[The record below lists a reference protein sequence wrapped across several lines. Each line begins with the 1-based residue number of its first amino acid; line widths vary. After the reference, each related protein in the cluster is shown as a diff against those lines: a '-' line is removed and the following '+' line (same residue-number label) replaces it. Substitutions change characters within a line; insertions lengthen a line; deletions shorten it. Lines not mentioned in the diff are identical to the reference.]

1 MTLQLAIVGS
11 GPAGYYTAEAAQ
23 KLNGGDVRIDI
34 IDRLPTPFGLI
45 RAGVAPDHQSIK
57 AVSRRYEK
65 TALSDNVRFVGN
77 VPVGDGGISVDEL
90 LGLYDA
96 VVLATGAPT
105 DRPLG
110 IPGEDLPGV
119 LGSAAFVGWYNGHP
133 DFVDLAPPL
142 ESEAVVVIGNGNVAI
157 DCARIL
163 AKLPEEF
170 EGADIVQHAVDALG
184 ASQVKLIR
192 IVGRR
197 GPHQVSFTPKE
208 VGEMGELA
216 RASPVV
222 DPSVF
227 PPVEDD
233 EALEPGLRKV
243 VTTLRAFAATDPDPN
258 KPVRVYF
265 DYFLRPVEVLGEGRV
280 EALRLERTRL
290 VEDRAEGT
298 GEMIDIPCGMV
309 VSCIGYRTLPIS
321 GVPYDERG
329 GRFVNDEGRISPG
342 LYCVGWARR
351 GPTGTIGTNRPDGY
365 AIADLIAAEA
375 TASDKMGRAGLDA
388 LAAEKGIDIVTFRDW
403 QKIDAAEVAR
413 ARGGAP
419 REKFVAVEDM
429 MSAARS

>member
-1 MTLQLAIVGS
+1 MALHLAIVGS

-184 ASQVKLIR
+184 TSQVKRIR
-192 IVGRR
+192 IIGRR

-208 VGEMGELA
+208 IGEMGELA

-222 DPSVF
+222 DPAVF
-227 PPVEDD
+227 PPVEED

-243 VTTLRAFAATDPDPN
+243 VTTLRAFAATAPDPN
-258 KPVRVYF
+258 KPVLVYF

-290 VEDRAEGT
+290 VEGRAEGT
-298 GEMIDIPCGMV
+298 GEMVDIPCGMV

-365 AIADLIAAEA
+365 AIADLIAAEV

-419 REKFVAVEDM
+419 REKFVAVDDM

>member
-1 MTLQLAIVGS
+1 MALHLAIVGS

-184 ASQVKLIR
+184 TSQVKLIR

-208 VGEMGELA
+208 IGEMGELA

-222 DPSVF
+222 DPAAF
-227 PPVEDD
+227 PPVEED

-243 VTTLRAFAATDPDPN
+243 VATLRAFAATAPDPD

-290 VEDRAEGT
+290 VEGRTEGT
-298 GEMIDIPCGMV
+298 GEMIDISCGMV

-321 GVPYDERG
+321 GVPYDDRG

-365 AIADLIAAEA
+365 AIADLIAAEV
-375 TASDKMGRAGLDA
+375 TASDKIGRAGLDA
-388 LAAEKGIDIVTFRDW
+388 LAAKKGIDVVTFRDW

-419 REKFVAVEDM
+419 REKFVAVDDM

>member
-1 MTLQLAIVGS
+1 MALHLAIVGS

-184 ASQVKLIR
+184 TSQVKRIR
-192 IVGRR
+192 IIGRR

-208 VGEMGELA
+208 IGEMGELA

-222 DPSVF
+222 DPAAF
-227 PPVEDD
+227 PPLEED

-243 VTTLRAFAATDPDPN
+243 VTTLRAFAATAPDPN
-258 KPVRVYF
+258 KPVLVYF

-290 VEDRAEGT
+290 VEGRAEGT
-298 GEMIDIPCGMV
+298 GEMVDIPCGMV

-365 AIADLIAAEA
+365 AIADLIAAEV

-419 REKFVAVEDM
+419 REKFVAVDDM

>member
-1 MTLQLAIVGS
+1 MALHLAIVGS

-184 ASQVKLIR
+184 TSQVKLIR
-192 IVGRR
+192 IIGRR

-208 VGEMGELA
+208 IGEMGELA

-222 DPSVF
+222 DPAAF
-227 PPVEDD
+227 PPLEEDD
-233 EALEPGLRKV
+233 ALEPGLRKV
-243 VTTLRAFAATDPDPN
+243 VTTLRAFAAADPDPN
-258 KPVRVYF
+258 KPVLVYF

-290 VEDRAEGT
+290 VEGRAEGT
-298 GEMIDIPCGMV
+298 GEMVDIPCGMV

-365 AIADLIAAEA
+365 AIADLIAAEV

-419 REKFVAVEDM
+419 REKFVAVDDM

>member
-1 MTLQLAIVGS
+1 MTLHLAIVGS

-23 KLNGGDVRIDI
+23 KLNSGDVRIDI

-77 VPVGDGGISVDEL
+77 VPVGDGGISVAEL

-142 ESEAVVVIGNGNVAI
+142 ESETVVVIGNGNVAI

-184 ASQVKLIR
+184 TSQVERIR
-192 IVGRR
+192 IIGRR

-222 DPSVF
+222 DPAVF
-227 PPVEDD
+227 PPVEED

-243 VTTLRAFAATDPDPN
+243 VTTLRAFAATAPDPN

-265 DYFLRPVEVLGEGRV
+265 DYFLRPVEALGEGRV

-290 VEDRAEGT
+290 VEGRAEGT

-365 AIADLIAAEA
+365 AIADLIAAEV

-419 REKFVAVEDM
+419 REKFVAVDEM
-429 MSAARS
+429 ISAARS

>member
-142 ESEAVVVIGNGNVAI
+142 GSDAVVVIGNGNVAI

-184 ASQVKLIR
+184 TSQVKLIR

-222 DPSVF
+222 DPAAF
-227 PPVEDD
+227 PPVEED

-243 VTTLRAFAATDPDPN
+243 VATLRAFAATAPDPD

-290 VEDRAEGT
+290 VEGRAEGT

-321 GVPYDERG
+321 GVPYDDRG
-329 GRFVNDEGRISPG
+329 GRFVNQDGRIAPG

-351 GPTGTIGTNRPDGY
+351 GPTGTIGTNRPDGF
-365 AIADLIAAEA
+365 AIADLIASDI
-375 TASDKMGRAGLDA
+375 TPSDKAGRTGLDA
-388 LAAEKGIDIVTFRDW
+388 LAAEKGIDIVTFREW

-419 REKFVAVEDM
+419 REKFVVVDDM
-429 MSAARS
+429 MTAARS

>member
-1 MTLQLAIVGS
+1 MTLHLAIVGS

-65 TALSDNVRFVGN
+65 TALSDSVRFVGN
-77 VPVGDGGISVDEL
+77 VAVGDGGIAMDEL

-110 IPGEDLPGV
+110 IPGADLPGV
-119 LGSAAFVGWYNGHP
+119 LGSSAFVGWYNGHP
-133 DFVDLAPPL
+133 DFAGLAPPL
-142 ESEAVVVIGNGNVAI
+142 DSESVVVIGNGNVAI

-170 EGADIVQHAVDALG
+170 EGADIVQHAVDALA
-184 ASQVKLIR
+184 ASKVRLIR

-216 RASPVV
+216 RATPVV
-222 DPSVF
+222 DPAVF
-227 PPVEDD
+227 PPVAED

-243 VTTLRAFAATDPDPN
+243 VTTLRAFAAAGPDAN

-265 DYFLRPVEVLGEGRV
+265 DYFLRPVEVLGDGKV

-290 VEDRAEGT
+290 VEGRAEGT
-298 GEMIDIPCGMV
+298 GEMLDIPCGMI
-309 VSCIGYRTLPIS
+309 VSCIGYRTIPIA
-321 GVPYDERG
+321 GVPYDDRG
-329 GRFVNDEGRISPG
+329 GRFVNDEGRIAPG

-351 GPTGTIGTNRPDGY
+351 GPTGTIGTNRPDGF
-365 AIADLIAAEA
+365 AIADLIAADITPA
-375 TASDKMGRAGLDA
+375 GKAGRAGLDA

-419 REKFVAVEDM
+419 REKFVAVDDM

>member
-1 MTLQLAIVGS
+1 MALHLAIVGS

-110 IPGEDLPGV
+110 IPGADLPGV

-184 ASQVKLIR
+184 TSQVKLIR

-208 VGEMGELA
+208 IGEMGELA

-222 DPSVF
+222 DPAAF
-227 PPVEDD
+227 PPVEED

-243 VTTLRAFAATDPDPN
+243 VATLRAFAATAPDPD

-290 VEDRAEGT
+290 VEGRAEGT
-298 GEMIDIPCGMV
+298 GEMIDISCGMV

-321 GVPYDERG
+321 GVPYDDRG

-365 AIADLIAAEA
+365 AIADLIAAEV
-375 TASDKMGRAGLDA
+375 TASDKIGRAGLDA
-388 LAAEKGIDIVTFRDW
+388 LAAKKGIDVVTFRDW

-419 REKFVAVEDM
+419 REKFVAVDDM

>member
-1 MTLQLAIVGS
+1 MTLHLAIVGS

-77 VPVGDGGISVDEL
+77 VPVGDGGISVAEL

-184 ASQVKLIR
+184 TSQVKRIR
-192 IVGRR
+192 IIGRR
-197 GPHQVSFTPKE
+197 GPHPVSFTPKE
-208 VGEMGELA
+208 IGEMGELA

-222 DPSVF
+222 DPAVF
-227 PPVEDD
+227 PPVEED

-243 VTTLRAFAATDPDPN
+243 VTTLRAFAATAPDPN
-258 KPVRVYF
+258 KPVLVYF

-290 VEDRAEGT
+290 VEGRAEGT
-298 GEMIDIPCGMV
+298 GEMVDIPCGMV

-365 AIADLIAAEA
+365 AIADLIAAEV

-419 REKFVAVEDM
+419 REKFVAVDDM